1 MPART
6 TNETYKLL
14 TNAHPAAAMLDFR
27 LLEKPLVNVPEL
39 AVKLLRHN
47 IPTVFVTKDRNIV
60 DEGDRSVRGLTIPV
74 YHKQRL
80 IADDTYLRS
89 CINRLGGVP
98 NQNAP
103 PKDDLS
109 TRISELQDKELL
121 RGLTPAEKAELK
133 TLLARLRLEE
143 RVEFEA
149 IAKSETSLTRD
160 FASILS
166 EIKAITRDLKNH

>member
-1 MPART
+1 
-6 TNETYKLL
+6 
-14 TNAHPAAAMLDFR
+14 MLDFR

-39 AVKLLRHN
+39 AVRLLRHN

-60 DEGDRSVRGLTIPV
+60 DEGDRFVRGLTIPV

-103 PKDDLS
+103 PTDEL
-109 TRISELQDKELL
+109 TARISHLQDKELL
-121 RGLTPAEKAELK
+121 RGLTAMEKGELK
-133 TLLARLRLEE
+133 TLLARLRLDEL
-143 RVEFEA
+143 VELEA
-149 IAKSETSLTRD
+149 IANSETTLRRGFD
-160 FASILS
+160 SIIS
-166 EIKAITRDLKNH
+166 EIKAITRDLKRH